1 MKNLVRVFFLGFVIF
16 CVSCGGDDDCM
27 ECTGTND
34 TGEMADFTICKNDDG
49 TTTRTNN
56 LDNTTTTD
64 SVGYAEGVAFF
75 ESLGLDCK

>member
-1 MKNLVRVFFLGFVIF
+1 MKNATKFFTIVLCIF
-16 CVSCGGDDDCM
+16 LFSCGGDECM
-27 ECTGTND
+27 ECTGTNNA
-34 TGEMADFTICKNDDG
+34 GEAGGFTICDNEDG

-75 ESLGLDCK
+75 ESLGLECN